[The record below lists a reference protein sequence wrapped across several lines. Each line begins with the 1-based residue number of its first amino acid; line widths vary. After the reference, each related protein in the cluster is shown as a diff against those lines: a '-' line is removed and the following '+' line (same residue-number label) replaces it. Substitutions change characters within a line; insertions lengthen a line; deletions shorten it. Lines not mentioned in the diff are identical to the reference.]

1 MRPGCA
7 VLPPPNLT
15 TFDAPMRDACVVK
28 RERTN
33 TPLQALVTLN
43 DPTYVEAARFLAA
56 RILDG
61 PVEVDGAA
69 RRVDTLFELVLGR
82 EAASHEEEALLA
94 LVADLEANYLE
105 DEAAAAALLGVG
117 ALPMPPT
124 EHAGLEPAEH
134 AAWTLAASAVLNLDE
149 ALSKN

>member
-1 MRPGCA
+1 M
-7 VLPPPNLT
+7 
-15 TFDAPMRDACVVK
+15 
-28 RERTN
+28 
-33 TPLQALVTLN
+33 
-43 DPTYVEAARFLAA
+43 
-56 RILDG
+56 
-61 PVEVDGAA
+61 
-69 RRVDTLFELVLGR
+69 LGR

-124 EHAGLEPAEH
+124 ERAGLEPAEH